1 MGVRKVALAGVIAG
15 AYIAVTL
22 LFAPLSYGMVQI
34 RISEALTLLPFLFPE
49 AIPGLFAGC
58 LLANFAGGFGLAD
71 VIFGSAATLAAAV
84 LTARMPTV
92 FLAALPPVVINMV
105 VVGGYLSVLLEV
117 PLLLSM
123 LYVGAGESVACFL
136 LGIPLVLMLQRR
148 MKKGGKFP
156 AR

>member
-58 LLANFAGGFGLAD
+58 LLANFAGGFGLPD
-71 VIFGSAATLAAAV
+71 VIFGSAATLAAAM

-92 FLAALPPVVINMV
+92 FLAALPPVAINMV
-105 VVGGYLSVLLEV
+105 VVGGYLSVLLDM
-117 PLLLSM
+117 PLLPSM

-136 LGIPLVLMLQRR
+136 LGIPLVLTLRRR

-156 AR
+156 AL

>member
-1 MGVRKVALAGVIAG
+1 MGVRKIALSGVIAG

-58 LLANFAGGFGLAD
+58 VIANFAGGFGLVD
-71 VIFGSAATLAAAV
+71 VIFGSAATLAAAM

-92 FLAALPPVVINMV
+92 FLAALPPVAINMV
-105 VVGGYLSVLLEV
+105 VVGGYLSVLLDM
-117 PLLLSM
+117 PLLPSM

-136 LGIPLVLMLQRR
+136 LGIPLVLTLRRR

-156 AR
+156 AL

>member
-1 MGVRKVALAGVIAG
+1 MGVRKIALAGVIAG

-71 VIFGSAATLAAAV
+71 VIFGSAATLAAAM
-84 LTARMPTV
+84 LTARMPTL
-92 FLAALPPVVINMV
+92 FLAALPPVVVNMV

-123 LYVGAGESVACFL
+123 AYVGAGESVACFF

-156 AR
+156 AL

>member
-1 MGVRKVALAGVIAG
+1 MGVRKIALAGVIAG

-92 FLAALPPVVINMV
+92 FLAALSPVVINMV
-105 VVGGYLSVLLEV
+105 VVGGYLSVLLDV

-123 LYVGAGESVACFL
+123 TYVGAGESIACFL
-136 LGIPLVLMLQRR
+136 LGIPLVLMV
-148 MKKGGKFP
+148 MVT
-156 AR
+156 

>member
-58 LLANFAGGFGLAD
+58 LLANFAGGFGLPD

-92 FLAALPPVVINMV
+92 FLAALPPVLINMV

>member
-92 FLAALPPVVINMV
+92 FLAALPPVLINMV

>member
-1 MGVRKVALAGVIAG
+1 M
-15 AYIAVTL
+15 
-22 LFAPLSYGMVQI
+22 
-34 RISEALTLLPFLFPE
+34 
-49 AIPGLFAGC
+49 
-58 LLANFAGGFGLAD
+58 
-71 VIFGSAATLAAAV
+71 IFGSAATLAAAV

-92 FLAALPPVVINMV
+92 FLAALPRADQY
-105 VVGGYLSVLLEV
+105 GGGGRV
-117 PLLLSM
+117 PFRPAGGALLLSM

>member
-15 AYIAVTL
+15 AYIAVTF

-58 LLANFAGGFGLAD
+58 LLANFAGGFGLPD

-92 FLAALPPVVINMV
+92 FLAALPPVLINMV

>member
-1 MGVRKVALAGVIAG
+1 MGIRKIALAGVIAG

-22 LFAPLSYGMVQI
+22 LFAPLSYGLVQV

-58 LLANFAGGFGLAD
+58 LLANFAGGFGLPD

-105 VVGGYLSVLLEV
+105 VVGGYLSVLLDV
-117 PLLLSM
+117 PLPLSM
-123 LYVGAGESVACFL
+123 FYVGAGESVACFL

-148 MKKGGKFP
+148 MKKGGKIP

>member
-1 MGVRKVALAGVIAG
+1 MGVRKVPLAGVIAG

-58 LLANFAGGFGLAD
+58 LLANFAGGFGLPD

-92 FLAALPPVVINMV
+92 FLAALPPVLINMV

>member
-92 FLAALPPVVINMV
+92 FLAALSPVVINMV